1 MANALRFWQDVLLLP
16 LPKYLQLDLIINAII
31 NVVMLVVWKYL
42 KHFYIFML
50 FLKIFARKLL
60 NTANCKITPLP
71 LPCFTCLNFYVNL
84 KNRFPYCKK
93 QSWKK
98 ENKKT
103 KTKKKEHGCCYT
115 QRKKKLQVFNST
127 NIKCLKLPRIM
138 KVSYIQS
145 FKLWKVVNVGKVS
158 RNNLQDFPP
167 PSFSTFNAGYSEF
180 LKVWVGR

>member
-1 MANALRFWQDVLLLP
+1 MDRIISWKKSRSSKFLEVPIRLLFQSLPPFFGIKKLVANALRFWQDVLLLP

-84 KNRFPYCKK
+84 KNRF
-93 QSWKK
+93 S
-98 ENKKT
+98 NS
-103 KTKKKEHGCCYT
+103 YT
-115 QRKKKLQVFNST
+115 QRKKKL
-127 NIKCLKLPRIM
+127 
-138 KVSYIQS
+138 
-145 FKLWKVVNVGKVS
+145 
-158 RNNLQDFPP
+158 
-167 PSFSTFNAGYSEF
+167 
-180 LKVWVGR
+180 

>member
-1 MANALRFWQDVLLLP
+1 MPQFLCESQKQIPLLQ
-16 LPKYLQLDLIINAII
+16 KT
-31 NVVMLVVWKYL
+31 KL
-42 KHFYIFML
+42 K
-50 FLKIFARKLL
+50 K
-60 NTANCKITPLP
+60 
-71 LPCFTCLNFYVNL
+71 
-84 KNRFPYCKK
+84 
-93 QSWKK
+93 
-98 ENKKT
+98 KKT
-103 KTKKKEHGCCYT
+103 KKQKQKKKEHGCCYT

-180 LKVWVGR
+180 LKFWVGR